1 MKPPQQPRPITGMN
15 SCSIKELTYAIEH
28 GAVGA
33 TTNPTIVMQVLQKEF
48 HLWAPRIHE
57 IINQNPTWSEVE
69 VTWKLIEEMAIKGA
83 ELLYPVFERENGKK
97 GRLSIQTNPANYRN
111 AEAILQQAVHFNN
124 LAPNMQVKIPC
135 TKAGIIAIE
144 EATYQ
149 GVSINA
155 TVNFTVSQAL
165 AVADAV
171 ERGLAR
177 RSAQGKEISQM
188 SPVCT
193 IMVGRLDDWMHV
205 LANRDDIIA
214 HPGAL
219 HWAGVAVM
227 KKTYAIYQ
235 ERGYQTRLL
244 TAAYRHHLHWSQL
257 IGGDIIHTIPYNW
270 ARRYNASDVS
280 VEIGC

>member
-1 MKPPQQPRPITGMN
+1 MTIYKSPLHETITTTPTDYWNN
-15 SCSIKELTYAIEH
+15 SCSIEELTYAIEH

-48 HLWAPRIHE
+48 PLWAPRIYE
-57 IINQNPTWSEVE
+57 IINQNTTWSEVE

-111 AEAILQQAVHFNN
+111 AEAIWGQAVHFNN

-171 ERGLAR
+171 ERGLIR
-177 RSAQGKEISQM
+177 RSAEGQDISQM

-193 IMVGRLDDWMHV
+193 IMVGRVDDWIQI
-205 LANRDDIIA
+205 LANRDNIIA

-235 ERGYQTRLL
+235 GTRLPNS
-244 TAAYRHHLHWSQL
+244 AF
-257 IGGDIIHTIPYNW
+257 
-270 ARRYNASDVS
+270 
-280 VEIGC
+280 